1 MFWNLSEYP
10 AHFAYSSL
18 IKNNNNKKTIFL
30 VFLNFGDHVTYF
42 QFILGLGKRKNF
54 HIQIAVKAALPFY
67 ILMIQLKKS

>member
-1 MFWNLSEYP
+1 MVWNLSEYP

-18 IKNNNNKKTIFL
+18 IKNKKNPILL
-30 VFLNFGDHVTYF
+30 VFLNFGDHVTYL